1 MIEFSCHTWTFNDLT
16 LPEALGTVA
25 RLGFRYADIGL
36 AAAKAIVNPRRTA
49 QEIRNDLLFY
59 TLKAS
64 DLYLMLPRIS
74 LEDAERR
81 QREIDTFKLLL
92 PLAVEIGTPGIS
104 LSPGLISSDE
114 GAFERSAAALREMVE
129 AGKAAGLRVSIEPH
143 VDSMAQTP
151 ERALKLI
158 EAVPGLEITLDW
170 AQLTYQNS
178 PQASILS
185 LLPHTRH
192 IQMRQA
198 SRGHLQMPFDKGKID
213 LPRVMDDLKAQG
225 YEGVIGVEI
234 VNTAGRYGITAVN
247 AVRESVRL
255 RDTLRTLRG

>member
-1 MIEFSCHTWTFNDLT
+1 
-16 LPEALGTVA
+16 
-25 RLGFRYADIGL
+25 
-36 AAAKAIVNPRRTA
+36 
-49 QEIRNDLLFY
+49 
-59 TLKAS
+59 
-64 DLYLMLPRIS
+64 
-74 LEDAERR
+74 
-81 QREIDTFKLLL
+81 
-92 PLAVEIGTPGIS
+92 
-104 LSPGLISSDE
+104 
-114 GAFERSAAALREMVE
+114 MVE

-143 VDSMAQTP
+143 VDLMAQTP

-198 SRGHLQMPFDKGKID
+198 ARGHLQMPFDKGKID
-213 LPRVMDDLKAQG
+213 LPRVMDDLQAQG